1 LQQWKQN
8 SRQHYE
14 AYLQAEEALT
24 ANQKL
29 TVRPEPSRL
38 EIAAMFKAAWLS
50 NTDYQFED
58 ACDDGWWIEQADA
71 LIEAAKGGVE

>member
-1 LQQWKQN
+1 
-8 SRQHYE
+8 
-14 AYLQAEEALT
+14 
-24 ANQKL
+24 
-29 TVRPEPSRL
+29 
-38 EIAAMFKAAWLS
+38 MFKAAWLS